1 MITSNEHPQLRQI
14 LTARREKIA
23 QAWIQSIR
31 TTSYLPQRREM
42 LQTFFEE
49 LVSNCIAAMFAARSV
64 EREATAS
71 AAGARLAKLRYLHPE
86 ALGASQK
93 VLGNTLLGGLP
104 PEYASAFAPRI
115 FDVISG
121 FSVGFVRETRHEMLV
136 SQERLHQSVRETLLA
151 SEEKFRRLT
160 EIVSAAI
167 FIFQGI
173 RLRYVNNWIIQKTGY
188 TRDELFRMNV
198 WDIFHPAHRKMVMEY
213 EQARLRGEAVSAGH
227 EVRLQRKD
235 GQPMWVEVSFAP
247 IELESDDAVLGTA
260 FDITERKQAAEH
272 NAALLSQVQE
282 ADRRQRAL
290 LSAIPDMVF
299 RCDKKG
305 LIIDYHTNHPETLF
319 VPPEQFLNQT
329 VTEVLPSPAGEKLH
343 KIVSEVL
350 RTEGTHE
357 TEYQLDIDG
366 VPFFFSAHLVH
377 SGDEVLIAVR
387 DITSRKRAEMRA
399 MRTERMAALG
409 NLAASL
415 AHELNNPLQAI
426 QTNIDMILDF
436 PISPEEKDENFRAIR
451 QELVRVTELSQHI
464 LNFANPHPSAR
475 AEIMLED
482 VVNQVLRLWRK
493 KFEAGNITIHTDF
506 SQIPPVMAS
515 KDQLHQ
521 VLLNILLNAVD
532 AIHSESDSGTVVIS
546 IGANSVEKQAWMKII
561 NDGPHIPP
569 DDIDHLFEP
578 FFSTKPDGNGLGLWT
593 SYNIIQ
599 QHNGALYAENFR
611 GGRGVIF
618 TVALPLTNN
627 TGE

>member
-1 MITSNEHPQLRQI
+1 MITSNEHPQLQQI
-14 LTARREKIA
+14 LIARREKIA
-23 QAWIQSIR
+23 QVWIQSIR
-31 TTSYLPQRREM
+31 TTSYLPQRQEM
-42 LQTFFEE
+42 LQTFFEG
-49 LVSNCIAAMFAARSV
+49 LVSDCITAMFAARSV

-71 AAGARLAKLRYLHPE
+71 AAGVRLAKLRYLHPE

-136 SQERLHQSVRETLLA
+136 LQERLHQSVRETLLA
-151 SEEKFRRLT
+151 SEEKFQRLT

-173 RLRYVNNWIIQKTGY
+173 RLRYVNNWLIQKTGY

-198 WDIFHPAHRKMVMEY
+198 WDIFHPAHQKMVMEY
-213 EQARLRGEAVSAGH
+213 GQARLRGETVPAGY
-227 EVRLQRKD
+227 EVRLQCKD
-235 GQPMWVEVSFAP
+235 GQLMWVEVSFAP
-247 IELESDDAVLGTA
+247 IEFESDDAVLGTA
-260 FDITERKQAAEH
+260 FDITERKQAAER
-272 NAALLSQVQE
+272 NAMLLSRVQE

-299 RCDKKG
+299 RCDKNG
-305 LIIDYHTNHPETLF
+305 LIIDYHTNYPETLF

-329 VTEVLPSPAGEKLH
+329 VVAVLPPPAGEKLQ

-350 RTEGTHE
+350 QTEGTYE
-357 TEYQLDIDG
+357 TEYQLEVDN
-366 VPFFFSAHLVH
+366 VPFFFSAHFVH
-377 SGDEVLIAVR
+377 SGDEVLIAIR
-387 DITSRKRAEMRA
+387 DITSRKRAEIRA

-451 QELVRVTELSQHI
+451 QELARVTELSQHI
-464 LNFANPHPSAR
+464 LNFANPHPFTR
-475 AEIMLED
+475 AEVMLED

-493 KFEAGNITIHTDF
+493 KFEAGKITIHTDF
-506 SQIPPVMAS
+506 SKIPPVIAS

-532 AIHSESDSGTVVIS
+532 AIHSEADSGTVVIS
-546 IGANSVEKQAWMKII
+546 IGANSVEKQAWIKII

-578 FFSTKPDGNGLGLWT
+578 FFSTKPNGNGLGLWT

-599 QHNGALYAENFR
+599 QYNGSLYVENFR
-611 GGRGVIF
+611 GGCGVIF
-618 TVALPLTNN
+618 TIALPLTNN

>member
-1 MITSNEHPQLRQI
+1 MITSTEHPQLRQI

-23 QAWIQSIR
+23 QAWIHAIR
-31 TTSYLPQRREM
+31 TTSYLPQRHGM
-42 LQTFFEE
+42 LQPFFEE
-49 LVSNCIAAMFAARSV
+49 LVSNCIAAMFTAGTV

-71 AAGARLAKLRYLHPE
+71 TAGVRLAKLRYLHPE
-86 ALGASQK
+86 ALGVSQK

-121 FSVGFVRETRHEMLV
+121 FSVGFMRETRHEMLV

-213 EQARLRGEAVSAGH
+213 EQARLRGEAVPAGH

-247 IELESDDAVLGTA
+247 IELESDEAVLGTA
-260 FDITERKQAAEH
+260 FDITERKQAAER
-272 NAALLSQVQE
+272 NAALLAQVQE

-305 LIIDYHTNHPETLF
+305 CIIDYHTNHPEALL

-329 VTEVLPSPAGEKLH
+329 VAEVLPLPVGKKLH
-343 KIVSEVL
+343 KIVLEVL
-350 RTEGTHE
+350 RTGETRE
-357 TEYQLDIDG
+357 TEYQLDIDD
-366 VPFFFSAHLVH
+366 VPFFFTAHFVH
-377 SGDEVLIAVR
+377 SGDEVLIAIR

-464 LNFANPHPSAR
+464 LNFANPHPAVR

-506 SQIPPVMAS
+506 SPVPPVMAS
-515 KDQLHQ
+515 QDQLHQ

-532 AIHSESDSGTVVIS
+532 AIHSEADGGTVVIS
-546 IGANSVEKQAWMKII
+546 IGADLPEEQVWMKII
-561 NDGPHIPP
+561 NDGPHIPTS
-569 DDIDHLFEP
+569 DIDHLFEP
-578 FFSTKPDGNGLGLWT
+578 FFSTKPEGNGLGLWT

-599 QHNGALYAENFR
+599 QHNGVLYAENFR